1 MYVLNRQIM
10 TEALIKPIQLQ
21 LRKIFPVII
30 VLISLSLIGT
40 IYVQYSWLRTML
52 VDKHEEFKYK
62 LIRGIDEVGNLLMDQ
77 KGTLPSLRNY
87 GRGGFSWPAEQFK
100 MELMKPPT
108 IAQKFTEQEVAEK
121 LRKAFEGQGLKD
133 VKFEFAITSNFKLL
147 SYEIKSRGFIDKA
160 QDTASDVNL
169 MLTYIFTPPS
179 GSDLENLVPEETMTV
194 VVPNV
199 KKRVLSEMRWMIVGA
214 IFFTLLIITAFYM
227 TVNALLRQKKLSEIK
242 NDFINNMTHEFKTPL
257 ATISLAVDALR
268 NDKVATDREKMN
280 YFSGIIKEE
289 NKRMNKHVETIL
301 QAAVMDRQE
310 VQLSKLPL
318 HVHNLIEEIMDN
330 YTLQLE
336 EKKGHADLN
345 LHARFDYIEA
355 DPVHFRN
362 LISNLI
368 DNAVKYSKD
377 NLLIKIS
384 TFNTNKSIGIR
395 IEDNGIG
402 MSKETVRRIFEKFY
416 RAHTGNIHNVKGFG
430 LGLSYVKTVIDAHQG
445 KIKVDSVLGRGSA
458 FTLEIPLLKEQ
469 GLNGETVNSHPHS

>member
-1 MYVLNRQIM
+1 MT
-10 TEALIKPIQLQ
+10 TEALLKPYQLQ
-21 LRKIFPVII
+21 LRKIFPVIL

-62 LIRGIDEVGNLLMDQ
+62 LIRGINEVGNVLMEQ
-77 KGTLPSLRNY
+77 KGTLPSLKNY
-87 GRGGFSWPAEQFK
+87 RLRPDFSWPSEQFK

-121 LRKAFEGQGLKD
+121 LQKAFETQDLKN
-133 VKFEFAITSNFKLL
+133 VKFEFAITSNVNLL
-147 SYEIKSRGFIDKA
+147 SYEIKSRGFLN
-160 QDTASDVNL
+160 QVEDTASDKNL
-169 MLTYIFTPPS
+169 VLYYLFQPPS

-199 KKRVLSEMRWMIVGA
+199 KKIVLSEMRWMIVGA
-214 IFFTLLIITAFYM
+214 IFFTLMIITAFYI
-227 TVNALLRQKKLSEIK
+227 TVNALLRQKKMSEIK

-268 NDKVATDREKMN
+268 NEKVARDREKMN
-280 YFSGIIKEE
+280 YFSSIIKEE

-301 QAAVMDRQE
+301 QAAMMDRQE
-310 VQLSKLPL
+310 LQLNKQPL
-318 HVHNLIEEIMDN
+318 HVHNLVHDIMDN
-330 YTLQLE
+330 YKLQLE
-336 EKKGHADLN
+336 EKGARAELSLD
-345 LHARFDYIEA
+345 ARFDFIEA

-368 DNAVKYSKD
+368 DNAVKYSKE
-377 NLLIKIS
+377 NLLIKIA
-384 TFNTNKSIGIR
+384 TWNTNKFIGIR

-430 LGLSYVKTVIDAHQG
+430 LGLSYVKTVVDAHSG
-445 KIKVDSVLGRGSA
+445 KIKVDSVLGKGSA
-458 FTLEIPLLKEQ
+458 FALEIPLLKESTTA
-469 GLNGETVNSHPHS
+469 GTINNHHHS